1 MSLSYTIS
9 TVHVSSLMSITEQNA
24 LIQFSDTFST
34 LNNLQTYLFDIS
46 SVSHALPGTAL
57 MFPENSLNPLNPL
70 NIIHDMSNIF
80 PITEE
85 NLLLNPF
92 LSTLH
97 GSLYETNDSTTNDE
111 SNDTLMEEPEGVDL
125 PNNRSYPFENSQ
137 TLQTPNEI
145 NDNNVI
151 DLTNESDGD
160 DTGDNN
166 NNVISIVDDRREI
179 NAVHNIQISHMNN
192 IVEHIPDDRNALR
205 SIRKKIR
212 ETVNKHSEELL
223 SFMIKP
229 LEDQDPVVQL
239 RRITNNL
246 SYANFNPSA
255 SWVKHETNDFLDEDR
270 LNSSITHQLGT
281 SFETLS
287 NELKNLHS
295 AYNSTVQT
303 MFNLSDNIE
312 NKLNVVETI
321 LGSLKTLPNISE
333 SNPASL
339 ALYSSIHTYVKYEM
353 ENNNIENHYKEFMH
367 QYGLFHKYRSLLQLA
382 SSSYVGIT
390 ESQKPPGS
398 ICNICM
404 NDNISYALNPCG
416 HTYCTNCAQKT
427 RHTCFICRTQIH
439 HKLKIYVH

>member
-1 MSLSYTIS
+1 MNLSYTIS
-9 TVHVSSLMSITEQNA
+9 TNVVSSLMSITEQNA
-24 LIQFSDTFST
+24 LLHFSDTFST
-34 LNNLQTYLFDIS
+34 LNNLQTYLFDS
-46 SVSHALPGTAL
+46 SGVSHALPVTAL
-57 MFPENSLNPLNPL
+57 MFPGNSLNPLNPL
-70 NIIHDMSNIF
+70 NIINDMSDIF
-80 PITEE
+80 PTTEE
-85 NLLLNPF
+85 NILLNPF

-111 SNDTLMEEPEGVDL
+111 SNDTLMEEPEGSDL
-125 PNNRSYPFENSQ
+125 PNNRSHPFENSQ
-137 TLQTPNEI
+137 TLQNPNEI
-145 NDNNVI
+145 TDDNVI

-160 DTGDNN
+160 DSGDN

-179 NAVHNIQISHMNN
+179 NAVHNIQISHMNHV
-192 IVEHIPDDRNALR
+192 VEHIPDDRNALR

-229 LEDQDPVVQL
+229 LEDQDPIVQL

-255 SWVKHETNDFLDEDR
+255 SWIKHETNDFLDEDR
-270 LNSSITHQLGT
+270 LNSSITYQLGT

-339 ALYSSIHTYVKYEM
+339 VLYSSIHTYVKYEM
-353 ENNNIENHYKEFMH
+353 ESNNIENDYKEFMH
-367 QYGLFHKYRSLLQLA
+367 QYGLFHNYRSLLQLG

-398 ICNICM
+398 VCNICM

-427 RHTCFICRTQIH
+427 RSNCFICRTSIQ